1 MAAYSS
7 HDSQDEPRTA
17 RTGRVRGTHGDV
29 RHRTEHHHHPALRMT
44 TSATPSVSGHR
55 LGAAD
60 AVATLVVYGTYECLH
75 CRRAWP
81 ALRALASDG
90 TVAVEW
96 RHFAPPGAF
105 PNAPVA
111 AAAAEA
117 AAQQGGFWR
126 MHEALLVART
136 PIWPE
141 SVRLLAETL
150 DLDVLRFVRDL
161 DAPETMAR
169 VVALQAQGSAAGVR
183 GTPSV
188 RLEIGGAPVGG
199 WLDVHDTDA
208 LRAEV
213 RSLTSAHQG

>member
-1 MAAYSS
+1 
-7 HDSQDEPRTA
+7 
-17 RTGRVRGTHGDV
+17 
-29 RHRTEHHHHPALRMT
+29 MT
-44 TSATPSVSGHR
+44 TAAPPAVIGHR
-55 LGAAD
+55 LGPAD

-81 ALRALASDG
+81 ARRELARDG
-90 TVAVEW
+90 TAAVEW

-105 PNAPVA
+105 PNAPA
-111 AAAAEA
+111 AAAGAEA
-117 AAQQGGFWR
+117 AAQQGAFWR
-126 MHEALLVART
+126 MHEALLVTAT

-141 SVRLLAETL
+141 SVRLLAEAL

-169 VVALQAQGSAAGVR
+169 VAALQAQGAADGVR

-188 RLEIGGAPVGG
+188 RLEIGGEPVGG

-208 LRAEV
+208 LRADV
-213 RSLTSAHQG
+213 LARTAAHGRRSV